1 MPKAANVLGAVN
13 KPLASAGKQTKL
25 IRMETV
31 SNTSSNSNPGSPGGS
46 KGSAEVD
53 HSENEDITV
62 MKSLAAQDDDSKP
75 GRGCKRGAAT
85 ASQDNKASQDDKAET
100 NAADTTLETK
110 DEQNNPPKRGRRRR
124 PPQGCC
130 A

>member
-1 MPKAANVLGAVN
+1 M
-13 KPLASAGKQTKL
+13 
-25 IRMETV
+25 
-31 SNTSSNSNPGSPGGS
+31 
-46 KGSAEVD
+46 D

-124 PPQGCC
+124 PPQGTILFFDPGCLILMGKFRILQLDFSGP
-130 A
+130 